1 MESSLNKNINLATV
15 SLEYIHQDNKD
26 IDKKMEKIKNDKF
39 LLTVQTNNKKNELN
53 EFLKRKDILLQE
65 IEKGEQLIKIM
76 NQNNNIL
83 DKLYNL

>member
-1 MESSLNKNINLATV
+1 MESSLNKNINLDTI

-26 IDKKMEKIKNDKF
+26 IDKKMKKIINEKF
-39 LLTVQTNNKKNELN
+39 LLTVQTNNKKNELDD
-53 EFLKRKDILLQE
+53 FLKRKDILLQE

>member
-1 MESSLNKNINLATV
+1 MESSLNKNINLANI

-26 IDKKMEKIKNDKF
+26 IDQKMEKIKNDKF
-39 LLTVQTNNKKNELN
+39 ILSVQTNNKKNELDD
-53 EFLKRKDILLQE
+53 FLKRKYILLQE

>member
-1 MESSLNKNINLATV
+1 
-15 SLEYIHQDNKD
+15 
-26 IDKKMEKIKNDKF
+26 MEKIKNDKF
-39 LLTVQTNNKKNELN
+39 LLSVQTNNKKNELDD
-53 EFLKRKDILLQE
+53 FLKRKDILLQE

>member
-26 IDKKMEKIKNDKF
+26 IDKEMEKIKNDKF
-39 LLTVQTNNKKNELN
+39 LLSVQTNNKKNELDD
-53 EFLKRKDILLQE
+53 FLKRKDILLQE

>member
-39 LLTVQTNNKKNELN
+39 LLSVQTNNKKNELDD
-53 EFLKRKDILLQE
+53 FLKRKDILLQE

>member
-1 MESSLNKNINLATV
+1 MESSLNKNINLDTI

-26 IDKKMEKIKNDKF
+26 IDKKMKKIKNDKF
-39 LLTVQTNNKKNELN
+39 LLTVQTNNKKNELDD
-53 EFLKRKDILLQE
+53 FLKRKNILLQE

>member
-1 MESSLNKNINLATV
+1 MESSFNKNINLATV

-26 IDKKMEKIKNDKF
+26 IDKEMEKIKNDKF
-39 LLTVQTNNKKNELN
+39 LLSVQTNNKKNELDD
-53 EFLKRKDILLQE
+53 FFKRKHILLQE

>member
-1 MESSLNKNINLATV
+1 MESSLNKNINLATI

-26 IDKKMEKIKNDKF
+26 INQKIEKIKNDNF
-39 LLTVQTNNKKNELN
+39 LLTVQNNNKKNELDD
-53 EFLKRKDILLQE
+53 FLKRKNILLQE
-65 IEKGEQLIKIM
+65 IEKGEKLIKIM

>member
-1 MESSLNKNINLATV
+1 MESSLNKNINLDTI

-26 IDKKMEKIKNDKF
+26 IDKKMKKIKNDKF
-39 LLTVQTNNKKNELN
+39 LLTVQTNNKKNELDD
-53 EFLKRKDILLQE
+53 FLKRKDILLQE

>member
-1 MESSLNKNINLATV
+1 MESSLNKNINLDTI

-26 IDKKMEKIKNDKF
+26 IDKKMKKINNEKF
-39 LLTVQTNNKKNELN
+39 LLTVQTNNKKNELDD
-53 EFLKRKDILLQE
+53 FLKRKNILLQE